1 VTANAGK
8 LTRGTR
14 TLAWQ
19 VSEALRQAILSGDYT
34 PGDKLPSEAQ
44 LTEIHGVSRTVVR
57 EAVAALRADHLVEA
71 RKGAGVFVL
80 MPAGDARP
88 TPVIDKARL
97 ASDLEILEIRTPIE
111 VEAAGLA
118 AVRRSPSHE
127 EMILDRHAA
136 VLACIEA
143 GSSIRAADFA
153 LHLAIA
159 DATYNPLFREFLEQ
173 RGASVIPQSK
183 PVAEDKREADAY
195 RRLIYREHEAIV
207 LAISNGDRDAA
218 RHAMQ
223 QHLEGSQIR
232 YRELLRIERMRQS
245 QTSE

>member
-1 VTANAGK
+1 MVANATGI
-8 LTRGTR
+8 TRGSR

-19 VSEALRQAILSGDYT
+19 VSEALRKAILNGDYT

-57 EAVAALRADHLVEA
+57 EAVAALRSDQLVEA

-80 MPAGDARP
+80 PRPEEARP
-88 TPVIDKARL
+88 ATVIDKVRL

-118 AVRRSPSHE
+118 ALRRSPSHE
-127 EMILDRHAA
+127 EAILDRHAA
-136 VLACIEA
+136 VMGCIEA
-143 GSSIRAADFA
+143 GISIRAADFA

-159 DATYNPLFREFLEQ
+159 DATHNPLFREFLEQ
-173 RGASVIPQSK
+173 RGNAAIPQSK
-183 PVAEDKREADAY
+183 PVAEDQREADAY
-195 RRLIYREHEAIV
+195 RRLIYQEHEAIV

-218 RHAMQ
+218 RNAMLH
-223 QHLEGSQIR
+223 HLEGSQVR
-232 YRELLRIERMRQS
+232 YRALLRSERMRQS
-245 QTSE
+245 QL